1 MNPLACTKPL
11 TLKRAFSLLEVLVAM
26 AILSL
31 MMVFLFNLVGQT
43 MRAWEGG
50 SRQIEA
56 AQAAR
61 MGLET
66 MARDL
71 QYSFGGSAVV
81 PPLQVGGALKTNII
95 PFFSANN
102 SAIQMGIPA
111 NLPVAPSSGQIFTV
125 GPLASETN
133 QLSELG
139 YTCAYVTRATAG
151 EGYDDMRGR
160 RYVLLRHAIPG
171 TNTGV
176 AEGSFFYTEP
186 PPADPTSGQQW
197 FHERT
202 IGTSNAVTTRF
213 RHSVIPN
220 CYQLRFQYASN
231 NGGVLA
237 WSTNWNSQ
245 TNTPAGVLV
254 TAKVMDEKTAAR
266 IAVLRSNGLTA
277 ADVADDATSDVA
289 RILREGTVE
298 VHRFIPM
305 VNSRQ

>member
-1 MNPLACTKPL
+1 MNASASTKPL
-11 TLKRAFSLLEVLVAM
+11 LTRWGFSLLEMLVAM

-31 MMVFLFNLVGQT
+31 MMVFLFNLVAQT

-61 MGLET
+61 IGLET
-66 MARDL
+66 MAQDL
-71 QYSFGGSAVV
+71 QYAFGGSAVA
-81 PPLQVGGALKTNII
+81 PGFQAGATKTSII

-102 SAIQMGIPA
+102 SAIQMGIPT
-111 NLPVAPSSGQIFTV
+111 NLPVALSSGQIFTV
-125 GPLASETN
+125 GPLASATN
-133 QLSELG
+133 ELSELG
-139 YTCAYVTRATAG
+139 YTCVYVTRASAG

-171 TNTGV
+171 TSAGV
-176 AEGSFFYTEP
+176 AQGSFFYTEP
-186 PPADPTSGQQW
+186 PPANPTSDQQW
-197 FHERT
+197 FFEKT
-202 IGTSNAVTTRF
+202 IGPNNAVNTGF
-213 RHSVIPN
+213 RYSVIPN
-220 CYQLRFQYASN
+220 CYQLKFQYASN

-266 IAVLRSNGLTA
+266 IAVLRSNGLTP
-277 ADVADDATSDVA
+277 ADLEDGASSDVA

-298 VHRFIPM
+298 VHRFIPF
-305 VNSRQ
+305 VNARP